1 MPVSEMPMQEI
12 RGETVRF
19 WVIALV
25 IFCAMLGGMG
35 QIFMKQGMDKFA
47 IKTLLTNYVL
57 IGGVGLYGIAFVLY
71 LFALKFE
78 HVSLLY
84 PFISLSYIIVMVLSG
99 WILKEPISTQMYLGA
114 IAIVGGVSLIATGS
128 H

>member
-1 MPVSEMPMQEI
+1 MPMQEI